1 MWLDAELNRDVETSR
16 VVIGFYDNRTDI
28 IDDSGCVLPRNMR
41 EIANSTSSHHLPHL
55 PAPLRKDAPHHP
67 DQSDITVFVSRR
79 VPKSRRIISRR
90 ALGKTPDF
98 VALGLDSSTS
108 DRLTYRRAAATTRHI
123 FLVYRIFHL
132 SFFPKP
138 CIDLPI
144 LLPPEGRVAT
154 VTRRGRWDAMGA
166 ANRSVASCR
175 ADERLVAHGEIVRS

>member
-1 MWLDAELNRDVETSR
+1 MMWLDADLNRDVETSR

-28 IDDSGCVLPRNMR
+28 IDDSGCVLPRNMPSIDR
-41 EIANSTSSHHLPHL
+41 EIANSTSSHHL

-108 DRLTYRRAAATTRHI
+108 DRLTYRRAAATTRHV
-123 FLVYRIFHL
+123 FWSAEFSLFH
-132 SFFPKP
+132 FFRN
-138 CIDLPI
+138 
-144 LLPPEGRVAT
+144 RV
-154 VTRRGRWDAMGA
+154 
-166 ANRSVASCR
+166 
-175 ADERLVAHGEIVRS
+175 